1 MDINREIITAMKL
14 IFFQIFLGGMTG
26 RFVGISSTSDYVD
39 FVIEIADIVIAEF
52 L

>member
-1 MDINREIITAMKL
+1 MVLGLSLIHILTGQFVDIS
-14 IFFQIFLGGMTG
+14 G
-26 RFVGISSTSDYVD
+26 TSDYVD